1 MAERP
6 PSPIERI
13 LVVAAH
19 PDDIDFGVAGSVASW
34 TEQGIDVAYCIITD
48 GDAGGSDLSV
58 SRADMARIRREEQ
71 TAAAACVG
79 VTDLSFLGHPDG
91 RLESTMEVRRD
102 IARVIRRV
110 KPQRVVGSSPERNW
124 ERIFASHPDHL
135 AAGVATIAAVYP
147 DARNPFAH
155 PELLEAGL
163 EPHTVEEIWM
173 MAFPTPNT
181 WVDVT
186 DQFDRKIEA
195 LQCHRSQVG
204 GWEGLGEAM
213 RQWGSAIA
221 RQGGLPEGR
230 FAEAFR
236 VMSAV

>member
-1 MAERP
+1 MAQRP
-6 PSPIERI
+6 PTPLERI

-19 PDDIDFGVAGSVASW
+19 PDDIDFGVAGSVATW
-34 TEQGIDVAYCIITD
+34 TEQGIEVAYCILTD
-48 GDAGGSDLSV
+48 GDAGGSDLSI

-79 VTDLSFLGHPDG
+79 VTDLTFLGHPDG

-102 IARVIRRV
+102 IARVIRQVR
-110 KPQRVVGSSPERNW
+110 PQRVVSSSPERNW

-135 AAGVATIAAVYP
+135 AAGVATMAAVYP

-186 DQFDRKIEA
+186 DQLDRKVRA

-204 GWEGLGEAM
+204 GWEGLDEAM
-213 RQWGSAIA
+213 RQWGTAIA

-230 FAEAFR
+230 LAEAFR
-236 VMSAV
+236 VISAV